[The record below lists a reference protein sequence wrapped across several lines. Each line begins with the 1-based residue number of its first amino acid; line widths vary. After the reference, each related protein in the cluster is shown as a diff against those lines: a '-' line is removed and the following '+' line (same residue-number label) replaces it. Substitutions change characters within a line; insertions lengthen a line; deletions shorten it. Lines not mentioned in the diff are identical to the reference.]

1 MSSVGACTQR
11 LRNPRC
17 RQWPLRMVG
26 AWSRRGVRPG
36 PARRYRERVAEEAD
50 RALDELR
57 AAVRHAQGLLDD
69 VLARADVVLA
79 ARAEGQGYSDIVRT
93 SQGPLLVEVLTDV
106 LDELAAAGA
115 RFRRAE
121 ARVLHEDG
129 LSQEAIGAL
138 FGVSRQRV
146 SVLLQ
151 DRAAGDGAAAGR
163 RR

>member
-1 MSSVGACTQR
+1 
-11 LRNPRC
+11 
-17 RQWPLRMVG
+17 MVG
-26 AWSRRGVRPG
+26 VVRRAGYGEP
-36 PARRYRERVAEEAD
+36 VAEQAD
-50 RALDELR
+50 RALDELCT
-57 AAVRHAQGLLDD
+57 AVRHAQGLLDD
-69 VLARADVVLA
+69 VLARAEVVLG
-79 ARAEGQGYSDIVRT
+79 ARAEGQGYSDIVRA

-121 ARVLHEDG
+121 ARVLHADG

-151 DRAAGDGAAAGR
+151 DRSPAP
-163 RR
+163 